1 MIRKVNWFLITNR
14 QTVGRT
20 MLSHLKKNIYN
31 ILQLHVLGTA
41 SLGSKGSVGAG
52 AAVGGIFNQGKY
64 EKGKSAENCW
74 TFFNFS
80 TTEVILQNC
89 NDLLK
94 VDIFAKKS

>member
-1 MIRKVNWFLITNR
+1 MTYTDCIHVARDAIA
-14 QTVGRT
+14 
-20 MLSHLKKNIYN
+20 SKKKINN

-94 VDIFAKKS
+94 IDIFAKKS